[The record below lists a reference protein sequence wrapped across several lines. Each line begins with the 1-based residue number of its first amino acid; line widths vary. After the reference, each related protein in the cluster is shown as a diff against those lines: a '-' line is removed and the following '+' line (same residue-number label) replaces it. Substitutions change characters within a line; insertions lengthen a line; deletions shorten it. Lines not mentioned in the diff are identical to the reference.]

1 MHIITEAFK
10 MLTHLDKNGNAI
22 MVDVAD
28 KSISAREA
36 EAEGEIS
43 ITSKILEAIKQQTLK
58 KGDLFTVAKIA
69 AINAAKQTSTFIPLC
84 HQIPLDFIDVKFN
97 VDEKQLKIKITTQ
110 VKTSYKTGVEME
122 ALMAVNIGLITIYDM
137 CKALSKD
144 MVISNIRLSRKTGGK
159 SGDYELIRK
168 D

>member
-1 MHIITEAFK
+1 

-144 MVISNIRLSRKTGGK
+144 MIISLSRKTGGK

>member
-1 MHIITEAFK
+1 

-28 KSISAREA
+28 KSLSPREA

-137 CKALSKD
+137 CKALSKE

>member
-1 MHIITEAFK
+1 

-28 KSISAREA
+28 KSLSNREA

-159 SGDYELIRK
+159 SGYYELIRK

>member
-1 MHIITEAFK
+1 MHLITEAFK

-28 KSISAREA
+28 KSPSAREA

-97 VDEKQLKIKITTQ
+97 VDEKQLKIKVSTQ

-137 CKALSKD
+137 CKALSKE
-144 MVISNIRLSRKTGGK
+144 MVISNIRLLRKTGGK
-159 SGDYELIRK
+159 SGDYKLLRK

>member
-28 KSISAREA
+28 KSLSNREA

-43 ITSKILEAIKQQTLK
+43 IRSEIFEAIKQQTLK
-58 KGDLFTVAKIA
+58 KGDLFTVAKVA
-69 AINAAKQTSTFIPLC
+69 AINAAKQTSTLIPLC
-84 HQIPLDFIDVKFN
+84 HQIPLDFIDVKFS
-97 VDEKQLKIKITTQ
+97 VDEKQLKIKVNTI
-110 VKTSYKTGVEME
+110 VKTSSKTGVEIE
-122 ALMAVNIGLITIYDM
+122 ALMGVNIGLLTIYDM
-137 CKALSKD
+137 CKALSKE
-144 MVISNIRLSRKTGGK
+144 MAISNIRLLRKTGGK
-159 SGDYELIRK
+159 SGDYKLIIK

>member
-1 MHIITEAFK
+1 

-28 KSISAREA
+28 KSLSAREA

-84 HQIPLDFIDVKFN
+84 HQIPLDFMMLN
-97 VDEKQLKIKITTQ
+97 
-110 VKTSYKTGVEME
+110 
-122 ALMAVNIGLITIYDM
+122 LMSMKN
-137 CKALSKD
+137 
-144 MVISNIRLSRKTGGK
+144 N
-159 SGDYELIRK
+159 
-168 D
+168 

>member
-1 MHIITEAFK
+1 

-84 HQIPLDFIDVKFN
+84 HQIPFIDVKFN

>member
-1 MHIITEAFK
+1 

-28 KSISAREA
+28 KLLSAREA

-137 CKALSKD
+137 CKALSKE

>member
-1 MHIITEAFK
+1 MHLITEAFK

-28 KSISAREA
+28 KSLSAREA

>member
-1 MHIITEAFK
+1 MSTDASDEAK
-10 MLTHLDKNGNAI
+10 RLQEE
-22 MVDVAD
+22 
-28 KSISAREA
+28 AR
-36 EAEGEIS
+36 
-43 ITSKILEAIKQQTLK
+43 Q
-58 KGDLFTVAKIA
+58 A

-137 CKALSKD
+137 CKALSKE

>member
-1 MHIITEAFK
+1 
-10 MLTHLDKNGNAI
+10 

-28 KSISAREA
+28 KLISAREA

>member
-1 MHIITEAFK
+1 MHLITEAFK

-28 KSISAREA
+28 KSLSAREA

-97 VDEKQLKIKITTQ
+97 VDEKQLKIKVSAQ
-110 VKTSYKTGVEME
+110 VKSSYKTGVEME

-137 CKALSKD
+137 CKALSKE
-144 MVISNIRLSRKTGGK
+144 MVISNIRLLTKTGGK
-159 SGDYELIRK
+159 SGDYKLLRK